1 MKITNSYNVPA
12 PLVTLAS
19 KEYYSKGASQYSVTE
34 LMSPPKVKRLRE
46 QYDKE
51 IVQDVSD
58 MLWSMLGS
66 ALHVVMERGDTEG
79 WTMEE
84 RLFHEVDGVTISGAI
99 DLQHD
104 TEGGGTPYLFVMINF
119 LSKVFM
125 MKHYDSAI
133 VDELQVLSL
142 FILGEPASKANS
154 RRVVK
159 FGNMSRLIKSQ
170 KALNYSDTFRL
181 QCPPLAKLMTG
192 DLRVSMRIY
201 YATRRPDLDESL
213 ILDLMQGL
221 VYENDRQVKER
232 HTYWGLDAENP
243 RSEIII
249 EQIPEVVAKKKPR
262 TKRG

>member
-1 MKITNSYNVPA
+1 
-12 PLVTLAS
+12 
-19 KEYYSKGASQYSVTE
+19 
-34 LMSPPKVKRLRE
+34 
-46 QYDKE
+46 
-51 IVQDVSD
+51 
-58 MLWSMLGS
+58 
-66 ALHVVMERGDTEG
+66 
-79 WTMEE
+79 
-84 RLFHEVDGVTISGAI
+84 
-99 DLQHD
+99 
-104 TEGGGTPYLFVMINF
+104 MINF

-221 VYENDRQVKER
+221 IYENDRQVKER

>member
-1 MKITNSYNVPA
+1 
-12 PLVTLAS
+12 
-19 KEYYSKGASQYSVTE
+19 
-34 LMSPPKVKRLRE
+34 
-46 QYDKE
+46 
-51 IVQDVSD
+51 
-58 MLWSMLGS
+58 
-66 ALHVVMERGDTEG
+66 
-79 WTMEE
+79 
-84 RLFHEVDGVTISGAI
+84 
-99 DLQHD
+99 
-104 TEGGGTPYLFVMINF
+104 
-119 LSKVFM
+119 M

-192 DLRVSMRIY
+192 DLRVTMRIF